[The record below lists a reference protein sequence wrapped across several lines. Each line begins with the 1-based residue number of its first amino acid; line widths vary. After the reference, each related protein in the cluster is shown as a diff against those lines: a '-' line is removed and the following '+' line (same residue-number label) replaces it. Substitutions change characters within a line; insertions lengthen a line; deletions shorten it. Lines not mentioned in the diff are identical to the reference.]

1 MDDAV
6 RIWSNP
12 GFERERSDLR
22 ALEPREATAITHAIT
37 KLRVEGTR
45 LGFPWTSAVRQSPL
59 PGLRELR
66 PRGGRSRHRVLYQQV
81 SGGFELLAIAR
92 EASRQCLA
100 RDLVGVVHVKGVTEL
115 VHHVVGDVHDV

>member
-1 MDDAV
+1 VDDAV

-92 EASRQCLA
+92 EAQSNRRAFNAAIQRAATRAVDANGRL
-100 RDLVGVVHVKGVTEL
+100 TT
-115 VHHVVGDVHDV
+115 